1 MPSRTGNREAGAGAG
16 DADAVAAA
24 LRAMTAG
31 AAAGS
36 RRAASRIGDAA
47 DAAGLIDIAYGTVD
61 TPIGALLVAVSRRGL
76 MRVAFEEEIDDTVI
90 ELSDDTSLRVMRSA
104 RGTDEVRREIEDY
117 FGGRRRSFDVAVD
130 WTELHGFTRKVL
142 RETRRIPFG
151 TVLTYRQVAGRAGN
165 SRAMRAAGNAL
176 HANPVPIVVPCHRVI
191 RTGGGLGGYGGRLD
205 RKEALLRM
213 EGALR

>member
-1 MPSRTGNREAGAGAG
+1 MPTRTRNRTADSG
-16 DADAVAAA
+16 DADAVTAA
-24 LRAMTAG
+24 LRTMTVG

-36 RRAASRIGDAA
+36 RRAAGRIADAA
-47 DAAGLIDIAYGTVD
+47 DAAGLVDIAYGTVD

-90 ELSDDTSLRVMRSA
+90 ELSDDTTLRVLRSA
-104 RGTDEVRREIEDY
+104 RGTDEVRHQIDDY
-117 FGGRRRSFDVAVD
+117 FGGRRRAFDVGVD
-130 WTELHGFTRKVL
+130 WSELHGFTRKVL
-142 RETRRIPFG
+142 RETTRIPFG
-151 TVLTYRQVAGRAGN
+151 SVLTYRQVAGRAGN

-213 EGALR
+213 EGALL

>member
-1 MPSRTGNREAGAGAG
+1 MPSRNSGRRAGGTAAE
-16 DADAVAAA
+16 AVAVA
-24 LRAMTAG
+24 LRAMTSD

-47 DAAGLIDIAYGTVD
+47 DAAGLVDIAYGTVD
-61 TPIGALLVAVSRRGL
+61 TPIGALLVAVSRRGVT
-76 MRVAFEEEIDDTVI
+76 RVAFEEEIGDTVI
-90 ELSDDTSLRVMRSA
+90 ELSDDTTMRVLRSA
-104 RGTDEVRREIEDY
+104 RGTDEVRRQLEEY
-117 FGGRRRSFDVAVD
+117 FGGRRHEFDVSVD
-130 WTELHGFTRKVL
+130 WSELHGFTRKVL
-142 RETRRIPFG
+142 RETARIPFG
-151 TVLTYRQVAGRAGN
+151 SVLTYREVAGRAGN

-213 EGALR
+213 EGSLL

>member
-1 MPSRTGNREAGAGAG
+1 MASTNERRRDGGRNTDE
-16 DADAVAAA
+16 VTAA
-24 LRAMTAG
+24 LRVMTAG

-47 DAAGLIDIAYGTVD
+47 DAAGLVDIAYGTVD
-61 TPIGALLVAVSRRGL
+61 TPIGTLLVAMSRRGL
-76 MRVAFEEEIDDTVI
+76 MRVAFEEEIDDTVV
-90 ELSDDTSLRVMRSA
+90 ELSDDRSLRVLRTA
-104 RGTDEVRREIEDY
+104 RGTDEVRRQIDEY
-117 FGGRRRSFDVAVD
+117 FGGTRHAFDVDVD
-130 WTELHGFTRKVL
+130 WSELHGFTRKVL
-142 RETRRIPFG
+142 RETTRIPFG
-151 TVLTYRQVAGRAGN
+151 SVLTYRQVAGRAGN

-213 EGALR
+213 EGALL

>member
-1 MPSRTGNREAGAGAG
+1 MPTRTRNRTADSG
-16 DADAVAAA
+16 DADAVTAA
-24 LRAMTAG
+24 LRTMTVG

-36 RRAASRIGDAA
+36 RRAAGRIADAA
-47 DAAGLIDIAYGTVD
+47 DAAGLVDIAYGTVD

-90 ELSDDTSLRVMRSA
+90 ELSDDTTLRVLRSA
-104 RGTDEVRREIEDY
+104 RGTDEVRHQIDDY
-117 FGGRRRSFDVAVD
+117 FGGRRREFDVGVD
-130 WTELHGFTRKVL
+130 WSELHGFTRKVL
-142 RETRRIPFG
+142 RETTRIPFG
-151 TVLTYRQVAGRAGN
+151 SVLTYRQVAGRAGN

-213 EGALR
+213 EGALL